1 MIASSAGQIELVKY
15 LIDEKCDV
23 NHKNLNGLTSLH
35 YACSRDRIEVRIIFF
50 KKTFEILRFYNF

>member
-1 MIASSAGQIELVKY
+1 MIASSAGHIELVKY

-35 YACSRDRIEVRIIFF
+35 YACSRDRLEVINSF
-50 KKTFEILRFYNF
+50 LRKHFRF